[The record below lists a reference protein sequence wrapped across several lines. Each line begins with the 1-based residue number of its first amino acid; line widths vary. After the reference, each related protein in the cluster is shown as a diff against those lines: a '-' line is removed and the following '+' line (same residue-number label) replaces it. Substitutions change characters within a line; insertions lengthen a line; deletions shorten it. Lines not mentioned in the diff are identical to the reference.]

1 MTWAYISKLNE
12 KRFQRRTGVK
22 RPTFEKM
29 IEVVKDSKKT
39 NRGRPPLLG
48 VEDEILLM
56 LSYYREYRT
65 MENTGIDW
73 GLSEAQTCRIIN
85 KIENILTKNKLF
97 QLPPKKEIQESQFE
111 IVLVDVTES
120 PIQRPKKN
128 KTLGTLVNTKNTP
141 TKPKLGK

>member
-29 IEVVKDSKKT
+29 VEAVKQAKKT
-39 NRGRPPLLG
+39 NRGRKPLLG

-65 MENTGIDW
+65 MENTRIDW
-73 GLSEAQTCRIIN
+73 GISEAQTCRIIN

-128 KTLGTLVNTKNTP
+128 KKPGTQVSTKNIP
-141 TKPKLGK
+141 TKPKLEK

>member
-22 RPTFEKM
+22 KPTFAKM
-29 IEVVKDSKKT
+29 TEAVKNAKKT

-111 IVLVDVTES
+111 VVLVDVTES

-128 KTLGTLVNTKNTP
+128 KDRGTLESTKNILI
-141 TKPKLGK
+141 KPK